1 MRQQLQWRKLWIFWF
16 ENNTVNDGYS
26 YYPYSSSRDYD
37 FFSIG
42 DQIFDFSDR
51 DSSGQFFKINFILDS
66 KYQVIQRQVFTVLD
80 LISQV
85 GGVNQI
91 ILLLLSFFMHIF
103 ISKVY
108 METLLSN
115 FYQIDQNHE
124 QLMHN
129 AITPKKSTVN
139 SKIYS

>member
-1 MRQQLQWRKLWIFWF
+1 
-16 ENNTVNDGYS
+16 
-26 YYPYSSSRDYD
+26 
-37 FFSIG
+37 
-42 DQIFDFSDR
+42 
-51 DSSGQFFKINFILDS
+51 
-66 KYQVIQRQVFTVLD
+66 
-80 LISQV
+80 
-85 GGVNQI
+85 
-91 ILLLLSFFMHIF
+91 
-103 ISKVY
+103 